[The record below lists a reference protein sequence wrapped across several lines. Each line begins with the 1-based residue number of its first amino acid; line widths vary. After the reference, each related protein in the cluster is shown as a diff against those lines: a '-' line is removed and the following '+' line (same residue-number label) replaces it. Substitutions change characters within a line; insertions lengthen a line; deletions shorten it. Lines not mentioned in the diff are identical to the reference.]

1 MSTLDWTILIIG
13 VAAFLIVSALVFWND
28 LMDFIDPRGSHERGA
43 RRMGYSD
50 RDARAQADGLSPWYL
65 GLVSL
70 LGLGGLVSFFM
81 F

>member
-1 MSTLDWTILIIG
+1 MSGLDWTILIIG
-13 VAAFLIVSALVFWND
+13 GGVFLTVSAVLFWND

-70 LGLGGLVSFFM
+70 FGLGGLLYFTF
-81 F
+81 